1 MVSRLTVTAYN
12 VRFGDALLI
21 SVPER
26 RKGGE
31 LVRHILIDVGNV
43 LAGPGSDDAVYRNV
57 VQDILDRLDGS
68 PVDLYVMTHEHLD
81 HVQGLLAAEKLGL
94 TVPVDYAWLTA
105 SAREG
110 YYDRFPE
117 ARKRLDLYRAE
128 YERIRLAVAR
138 LGLLSLDPIRAFIDN
153 NNPRSTAACVRY
165 LRKVAAKKTSYVHR
179 RFRLIPGKHHPFRE
193 AQLSIWAPELD
204 TSAYYGRVRP
214 LTPVTPFSPDTQA
227 EPLRPPSGVDPEGFR
242 VLVDFLQSGIGDNVL
257 AIDRAANNTSL
268 VLELEWRGWRL
279 LFPGDAELK
288 SWWMMHQ
295 RRQLSRDLLGK
306 HVQPGGEEL
315 AHLDEHTAHANRQ
328 RAEGRGDV
336 AQPVGA
342 RALHPFA
349 KAQARQDQLPGDQR
363 DEYADEEQND
373 TTVACAEH
381 SSVWGSPEKWA
392 GRSPTSQGG
401 SPRGQLSAHY
411 RRCQA
416 LRSGCGRRSS
426 RTTRPS
432 CW

>member
-26 RKGGE
+26 RDGGE
-31 LVRHILIDVGNV
+31 LVRHILLDVGNG

-179 RFRLIPGKHHPFRE
+179 QFRMIPGKHHPFRE
-193 AQLSIWAPELD
+193 AQLSIWGPELD

-214 LTPVTPFSPDTQA
+214 LMPVTASSPETRA
-227 EPLRPPSGVDPEGFR
+227 EPLRPPPGVDPEGFR
-242 VLVDFLQSGIGDNVL
+242 VLVDFLQSGVGDNVL
-257 AIDRAANNTSL
+257 AIDRAANNTSV
-268 VLELEWRGWRL
+268 VLELEWR
-279 LFPGDAELK
+279 
-288 SWWMMHQ
+288 
-295 RRQLSRDLLGK
+295 
-306 HVQPGGEEL
+306 V
-315 AHLDEHTAHANRQ
+315 
-328 RAEGRGDV
+328 
-336 AQPVGA
+336 
-342 RALHPFA
+342 
-349 KAQARQDQLPGDQR
+349 
-363 DEYADEEQND
+363 
-373 TTVACAEH
+373 
-381 SSVWGSPEKWA
+381 
-392 GRSPTSQGG
+392 
-401 SPRGQLSAHY
+401 
-411 RRCQA
+411 
-416 LRSGCGRRSS
+416 
-426 RTTRPS
+426 
-432 CW
+432 